1 MSIGIKVNVDAK
13 QNQCFPNIC
22 LIDNNLDNF
31 GETLEMKSDTKK
43 FLGKLVLS
51 KSRIKRE

>member
-1 MSIGIKVNVDAK
+1 MNVDAK